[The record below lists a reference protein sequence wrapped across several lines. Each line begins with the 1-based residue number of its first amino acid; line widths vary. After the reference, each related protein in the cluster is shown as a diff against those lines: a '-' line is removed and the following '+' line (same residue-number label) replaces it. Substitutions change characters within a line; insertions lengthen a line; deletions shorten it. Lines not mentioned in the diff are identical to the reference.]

1 MLGRDARRRCRQRNG
16 RASSENAGPSPARMD
31 RPALILVQAELFEDL
46 WEQSHPCQVSIAKK
60 SQAPSPLTFVDGATA
75 PQAGS
80 GRAVLEGAGNLVSS
94 NPR

>member
-1 MLGRDARRRCRQRNG
+1 VPVRDARRHCRQQSG
-16 RASSENAGPSPARMD
+16 RESSENAGPSPAWIT
-31 RPALILVQAELFEDL
+31 RPALILVQAKLFEDL
-46 WEQSHPCQVSIAKK
+46 WEQSHLCQVSIAKK
-60 SQAPSPLTFVDGATA
+60 SQAPSPLIFVDGATA